1 MLQAQLRT
9 KQCVG
14 PHMSILLEI
23 ELYVTHA
30 GISVYITLKMPI
42 NSSLAKKTAD
52 HDHEVCIIIIIVVKI
67 T

>member
-23 ELYVTHA
+23 ELYVTH
-30 GISVYITLKMPI
+30 GLEMLVSYHFTLLSKCQLTPPWLRKQLIMI
-42 NSSLAKKTAD
+42 MKCVL
-52 HDHEVCIIIIIVVKI
+52 
-67 T
+67 